1 MSPTPPAKLPGLQP
15 GGDKID
21 TAGPEDSLALPAA
34 DQGLAGE
41 RGAARLGGKLTD
53 AFFDPLP
60 AEDLDAWEGRSP

>member
-21 TAGPEDSLALPAA
+21 MAGPEDSVALPAA
-34 DQGLAGE
+34 DQGLTGK
-41 RGAARLGGKLTD
+41 RGAARLGGKLSD